1 MYRKLKL
8 LDTVRVPPEKLNE
21 DTQSVVKELLEDKL
35 EGKINRDLGMFI
47 AITNVYDIREGNLI
61 PGDAGVYYNVE
72 FECISY
78 KPTMQEIIEGEV
90 VEVVN
95 FGAFIGLGPMDALLH
110 VSQITDDYVSHN
122 EKSARLVG
130 KETDF
135 SLAEGD
141 YVKARVIAV
150 SLNEQNPR
158 DSKIGLTMRQPALK
172 KIEEEEEGEYGGKVV
187 IKDVEEVPK
196 EEETKETKEKEESD
210 KVTCQECGNE
220 YKAITASHLKTHNM
234 TMDEYKEKYPDA
246 KTRPGD

>member
-21 DTQSVVKELLEDKL
+21 DTETVVKELLEEKL
-35 EGKINRDLGMFI
+35 EGKINRELGMFI
-47 AITNVYDIREGNLI
+47 AVTNVYDIREGNLI
-61 PGDAGVYYNVE
+61 PGDAGVYYNAE

-90 VEVVN
+90 VEVVD

-141 YVKARVIAV
+141 YVRARVIAV

-158 DSKIGLTMRQPALK
+158 DSKIGLTMRQPALE
-172 KIEEEEEGEYGGKVV
+172 KIEKEEEGYGGEVI
-187 IKDVEEVPK
+187 IKDVEETKEEPEK
-196 EEETKETKEKEESD
+196 EEEKET
-210 KVTCQECGNE
+210 VICQECGNE
-220 YKAITASHLKTHNM
+220 YKAITASHLKTHDM
-234 TMDEYKEKYPDA
+234 TMDKYKEKYPEA
-246 KTRPGD
+246 KTKPGD

>member
-21 DTQSVVKELLEDKL
+21 DTEKVVKRMLEEKL
-35 EGKINRDLGMFI
+35 EGKINKDLGMFI
-47 AITNVYDIREGNLI
+47 AVTDVDEIREGNLI
-61 PGDAGVYYNVE
+61 PGDAGVYYNAE
-72 FECISY
+72 FECITY
-78 KPTMQEIIEGEV
+78 KPKMQEIVEGEV
-90 VEVVN
+90 VEIVD

-141 YVKARVIAV
+141 YVRARVIAV

-158 DSKIGLTMRQPALK
+158 DSKIGLTMRQPALQ
-172 KIEEEEEGEYGGKVV
+172 KIEEEKEKQYGGKVV
-187 IKDVEEVPK
+187 IKEVKDEDVSSQEQ
-196 EEETKETKEKEESD
+196 EESEQ
-210 KVTCQECGNE
+210 KSNEERVVCRECGEE
-220 YKAITASHLKTHNM
+220 YKAITASHLKTHDM
-234 TMDEYKEKYPDA
+234 TLDEYKEKYPDA
-246 KTRPGD
+246 STST